1 MCGLFGFVDAGH
13 KLTRKQRANIL
24 SALAT
29 ASESRGTDAT
39 GIAYNADGKLNIYK
53 RPIPAH
59 CMWFR
64 VPLQATVV
72 TGHTRATTQGS
83 AFRSQNNHPFLGEM
97 GGHSFALAHNGVLF
111 NDSLLRKQMQLPKTK
126 IETDSYVAVQL
137 LEAQGELSFMSL
149 QKMAEKLEGSV
160 CITVL
165 SDNDDIY
172 FVKGDNPLHIVY
184 FKDLNLYLYTS
195 TAEIMQ
201 NALKRIL
208 FPLGTCIKI
217 DVSSGQILR
226 IDSKGRMIYGS
237 FDDRN
242 LYSAI
247 YNAWF
252 QDYDLGQPSQKASPE
267 DEYISFL
274 KSMSTYYGFRKEDV
288 DAMLAEG
295 LSISDVEEILCGY

>member
-13 KLTRKQRANIL
+13 KLTRKQRSSIL

-64 VPLQATVV
+64 VPVEATIVS
-72 TGHTRATTQGS
+72 GHTRATTQGS

-97 GGHSFALAHNGVLF
+97 DGHSFALAHNGVLF
-111 NDSLLRKQMQLPKTK
+111 NDYQLRKQLKLPKTK
-126 IETDSYVAVQL
+126 VETDSYVAVQL
-137 LEAQGELSFMSL
+137 LEAQKELSFASL
-149 QKMAEKLEGSV
+149 QKMAEQLEGSV

-165 SDNDDIY
+165 SDKNDIY
-172 FVKGDNPLHIVY
+172 FVKGDNPLHIV
-184 FKDLNLYLYTS
+184 FFEDLNLYLYTS
-195 TAEIMQ
+195 TSEIMEK
-201 NALKRIL
+201 ALKNISFR
-208 FPLGTCIKI
+208 LGGYEKI
-217 DVSSGQILR
+217 DLSSGQILR
-226 IDSKGRMIYGS
+226 IDSQGYISYGC

-242 LYSAI
+242 LYSSM
-247 YNAWF
+247 YSVWF
-252 QDYDLGQPSQKASPE
+252 QDYDSGLLPKKTPPE

-288 DAMLAEG
+288 DALLADG
-295 LSISDVEEILCGY
+295 LSVTDVEEILCGY

>member
-13 KLTRKQRANIL
+13 KLTRKQRSSIL

-29 ASESRGTDAT
+29 ASESRGRDAT
-39 GIAYNADGKLNIYK
+39 GIAYNANGRLNIYK

-64 VPLQATVV
+64 VPEEATVV
-72 TGHTRATTQGS
+72 AGHTRATTQGS
-83 AFRSQNNHPFLGEM
+83 ALRSQNNHPFLGEM
-97 GGHSFALAHNGVLF
+97 DGHSFALAHNGVLF
-111 NDSLLRKQMQLPKTK
+111 NDSLLRKRMKLPKTK

-137 LEAQGELSFMSL
+137 LEAQKELSFGSL
-149 QKMAEKLEGSV
+149 QKMAEQLEGSV

-165 SDNDDIY
+165 SDKDDIS
-172 FVKGDNPLHIVY
+172 FVKGDNPLYIAF
-184 FKDLNLYLYTS
+184 FKELNLYLYTS

-201 NALKRIL
+201 NALKRIT
-208 FPLGTCIKI
+208 FPIGECIKI

-226 IDSKGRMIYGS
+226 IDSKGHIRYGG

-252 QDYDLGQPSQKASPE
+252 QDYDWGVLERKESPE
-267 DEYISFL
+267 DEYVSFL
-274 KSMSTYYGFRKEDV
+274 KSMSGYYGFRKEDV
-288 DAMLAEG
+288 DDLLAEG